1 MPQVSFI
8 SAWGQA
14 FIRMP
19 NRSIPTFS
27 NIYLGYPIIP
37 FDWLHSPCSDEL
49 AFISEYLYDQRLA
62 IHKTVKLY
70 RNATSYNPQFTL
82 LIFILIFYN

>member
-19 NRSIPTFS
+19 NRSLRAFS
-27 NIYLGYPIIP
+27 NICLGYPIIP
-37 FDWLHSPCSDEL
+37 IDWLPSPCSDEV
-49 AFISEYLYDQRLA
+49 AFFLECLYDQRIA
-62 IHKTVKLY
+62 IHKTV
-70 RNATSYNPQFTL
+70 NT
-82 LIFILIFYN
+82 I